1 MRASRKRY
9 VVKSANANRDTDIL
23 QEPLDILVAKNGIIA
38 DMIPGIQKKLNLDDK
53 TAGAIRIYEVHGGK
67 VYKELLEDFNVTGV
81 NEFVN
86 LYAERIPDEEFNAT
100 DEDRAIY
107 CFHFDKEPSKPHGVP
122 FKFIL
127 KPGEQFKETRER
139 LGKRTGIKGK
149 LLEKIKFAIV
159 SRSTYSKPRYLEDS
173 DVVMDLLQDEED
185 LLGLD
190 HVNKSRNFWNRSD
203 SIFIR

>member
-1 MRASRKRY
+1 
-9 VVKSANANRDTDIL
+9 
-23 QEPLDILVAKNGIIA
+23 
-38 DMIPGIQKKLNLDDK
+38 MIPGIQRKLNLDEK
-53 TAGAIRIYEVHGGK
+53 TAQAIRIYEAHGGK

-81 NEFVN
+81 NEFVT
-86 LYAERIPDEEFNAT
+86 LYAEKIPDEEFSAT

-127 KPGEQFKETRER
+127 KPSEQFKETRER
-139 LGKRTGIKGK
+139 LGKRTGLKGK
-149 LLEKIKFAIV
+149 LLEKIKFALV
-159 SRSTYSKPRYLEDS
+159 SRSTYSKPRYLEDN

-190 HVNKSRNFWNRSD
+190 HVNKSRNFWNRGD
-203 SIFIR
+203 QIFIR